1 MGLREQNKLKTK
13 KKILA
18 VSTSLFLKNGF
29 ENVGIRDIVSKSGI
43 SIGTY
48 YNYFTTKEDI
58 VFALIDEIVPDLFKK
73 WSSENME
80 KQASDVTGILTLVF
94 KLHFDIFSKKIFIVK
109 EFFNIVTNPNL
120 VMKSSIYKDKISEY
134 KATFWN
140 FVLEV
145 LIKHDINPN
154 PHNYENLKSFF
165 WAIYIT
171 SVYYWIQDTSPK
183 KQNTFSYLKT
193 TLNTF
198 LYGVTDPSISLK

>member
-13 KKILA
+13 NKILA

-29 ENVGIRDIVSKSGI
+29 DNVGIRDIVSKSGI

-134 KATFWN
+134 KTTFWN

-145 LIKHDINPN
+145 LIKHNINPN

>member
-18 VSTSLFLKNGF
+18 VSTALFVKNGF
-29 ENVGIRDIVSKSGI
+29 ENVGIRDIVSKSSI

-58 VFALIDEIVPDLFKK
+58 VFALIDEIVPDLFNK

-80 KQASDVTGILTLVF
+80 KQASDVTGIITLVF

-134 KATFWN
+134 KTTFWN

-145 LIKHDINPN
+145 LIKHNINPN

>member
-18 VSTSLFLKNGF
+18 VSTALFVKNGF
-29 ENVGIRDIVSKSGI
+29 ENVGIRDIVSKSSI

-58 VFALIDEIVPDLFKK
+58 VFALIDEIVPDLFNK

-80 KQASDVTGILTLVF
+80 KQASDVTGIITLVF

-120 VMKSSIYKDKISEY
+120 VMKNSLYKDKISEY
-134 KATFWN
+134 KTIFWN

-145 LIKHDINPN
+145 LIKNNINPN

-183 KQNTFSYLKT
+183 KQNTFAYLKT
-193 TLNTF
+193 TLDTF
-198 LYGVTDPSISLK
+198 LYGVTDSCISLK